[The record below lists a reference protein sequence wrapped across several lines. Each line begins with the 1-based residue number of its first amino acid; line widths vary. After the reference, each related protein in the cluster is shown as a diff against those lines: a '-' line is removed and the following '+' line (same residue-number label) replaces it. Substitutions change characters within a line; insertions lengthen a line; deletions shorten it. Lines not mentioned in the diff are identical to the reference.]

1 MPKSI
6 DMFNHYLPPEFYD
19 RIIALGGNAHM
30 MNRARKMPA
39 MSDICYRL
47 EKMKEFDGY
56 CQVPCIVSPNVEQLV
71 GPEHSAELAR
81 FANQCFSDLCE
92 KYPERFP
99 TFVATLPLDD
109 LEKASEEA
117 EYAVKNLGA
126 AGAQIFTNQNGR
138 PVDGE
143 DFFQLFETLNALKA
157 LLWIHPARTMKQ
169 PYYYTVETEERYELW
184 WTMMWPIETTMAAS
198 RLVYSGLFQ
207 RCPDLRVV
215 LHHAGGMLPME
226 GGRIDNGLKLYG
238 TRTAP
243 GREDLT
249 ESPIKGLNQGQEFR
263 KFYADCATFGSR
275 DAIACGLGFF
285 GKEHMLF
292 ASDMPF
298 DPEDGFGYV
307 RRTLADIA
315 ALDIPEEDKD
325 LLRFGNAERL
335 LGIQL

>member
-6 DMFNHYLPPEFYD
+6 DMFNHYLPPEYYD

-39 MSDICYRL
+39 MSDLSYRL

-71 GPEHSAELAR
+71 APEHTAALAR
-81 FANQCFSDLCE
+81 FANQCFSELCE

-99 TFVATLPLDD
+99 TFVATLPLDNPD
-109 LEKASEEA
+109 KACREA
-117 EYAVKNLGA
+117 EYAVRELGK
-126 AGAQIFTNQNGR
+126 AGVQIFTNQNGR
-138 PVDGE
+138 PVDGA
-143 DFFQLFETLNALKA
+143 DFYQLYNTLNALKA
-157 LLWIHPARTMKQ
+157 LLWIHPARTAKQ
-169 PYYYTVETEERYELW
+169 PYYYTAEKEERYELW
-184 WTMMWPIETTMAAS
+184 WTMMWPIETTIAAS
-198 RLVYSGLFQ
+198 RLVYSGIFQ
-207 RCPDLRVV
+207 RCPDLRVI

-226 GGRIDNGLKLYG
+226 GGRLDNGLKLYG
-238 TRTAP
+238 SRTTP

-249 ESPIKGLNQGQEFR
+249 ESPIRNLDQGKEFR
-263 KFYADCATFGSR
+263 RFYADCATFGSK

-307 RRTLADIA
+307 RRTLQDIDS
-315 ALDIPEEDKD
+315 LDISEKDKE
-325 LLRFGNAERL
+325 LLRRGNAARL
-335 LGIQL
+335 LGLQL

>member
-39 MSDICYRL
+39 MSDIRYRL

-92 KYPERFP
+92 KYPEGFP

-109 LEKASEEA
+109 LEKASKEA

-143 DFFQLFETLNALKA
+143 DFFQLYETLNALKA

-198 RLVYSGLFQ
+198 RLV
-207 RCPDLRVV
+207 
-215 LHHAGGMLPME
+215 
-226 GGRIDNGLKLYG
+226 
-238 TRTAP
+238 
-243 GREDLT
+243 
-249 ESPIKGLNQGQEFR
+249 
-263 KFYADCATFGSR
+263 
-275 DAIACGLGFF
+275 
-285 GKEHMLF
+285 
-292 ASDMPF
+292 
-298 DPEDGFGYV
+298 
-307 RRTLADIA
+307 
-315 ALDIPEEDKD
+315 
-325 LLRFGNAERL
+325 
-335 LGIQL
+335 